1 MNELS
6 TMIVD
11 GERMTSL
18 QIAEITARLHKNV
31 MRAIRNMEP
40 AWEKINGRKFEL
52 VDYKDEKG
60 ETRPCYYLNKEECLY
75 IATKFNDE
83 ARAKL
88 IKRWK
93 ELEEQHQKPSVPQN
107 YLEALESLVKAEK
120 EKQQLALENKQ
131 KDETIITISK
141 ANVELGNKI
150 TEMLPKVS
158 YYDRI
163 LQSNATMTITQIA
176 QDYGMSAIAMNKELE
191 SMRIQHKERGQW
203 ILYAQFLKGGYV
215 HSRAVDIIRRDGRHD
230 VKYNTEWTTKGRLF
244 LYEALKGKGILPL
257 IEQENTPTEI
267 RALVEESLPRR
278 LVPVSK
284 PLTSSDMKEETIKS
298 DIEETNKSS
307 LGETLARI
315 EKYILIGTKNVL
327 NIDEAAIV
335 LGVTIRT
342 LRKMVSEHTLPIYKP
357 NQRALYFKKS
367 DLEDWML
374 QNRVKPQSEID
385 SEVEAY
391 CITH

>member
-11 GERMTSL
+11 DERMTSL
-18 QIAEITARLHKNV
+18 QIAEITGKAHKDI

-40 AWEKINGRKFEL
+40 AWEKVQERKFALMQEE
-52 VDYKDEKG
+52 V
-60 ETRPCYYLNKEECLY
+60 ETNNGGHKMRPYFSLNKEECLY

-107 YLEALESLVKAEK
+107 YLEALKSLVKAEE

-257 IEQENTPTEI
+257 IEQENTPRDKGTGGRE
-267 RALVEESLPRR
+267 P
-278 LVPVSK
+278 SK
-284 PLTSSDMKEETIKS
+284 TTGASQQTI
-298 DIEETNKSS
+298 NF
-307 LGETLARI
+307 A
-315 EKYILIGTKNVL
+315 
-327 NIDEAAIV
+327 
-335 LGVTIRT
+335 
-342 LRKMVSEHTLPIYKP
+342 
-357 NQRALYFKKS
+357 
-367 DLEDWML
+367 
-374 QNRVKPQSEID
+374 
-385 SEVEAY
+385 
-391 CITH
+391 

>member
-11 GERMTSL
+11 DERMTSL

-60 ETRPCYYLNKEECLY
+60 ETRPCYSLNKEECLY

-107 YLEALESLVKAEK
+107 YLEALKSLIKAEE

-215 HSRAVDIIRRDGRHD
+215 HSRAVDIIRKDGRHD

-257 IEQENTPTEI
+257 IEQENTPRDQGTGGRET
-267 RALVEESLPRR
+267 
-278 LVPVSK
+278 SK
-284 PLTSSDMKEETIKS
+284 TTGASQQTI
-298 DIEETNKSS
+298 NF
-307 LGETLARI
+307 G
-315 EKYILIGTKNVL
+315 
-327 NIDEAAIV
+327 
-335 LGVTIRT
+335 
-342 LRKMVSEHTLPIYKP
+342 
-357 NQRALYFKKS
+357 
-367 DLEDWML
+367 
-374 QNRVKPQSEID
+374 
-385 SEVEAY
+385 
-391 CITH
+391 

>member
-1 MNELS
+1 MTGLVYRGKDNQPLTNSLLVAETFGKEHRNVLRDIKNLIEGGVLKNEQTPMFEETTYMSEQNKQSYPLYVMNQ
-6 TMIVD
+6 D
-11 GERMTSL
+11 GFTLLAMGFNGKKAMEFKLKYIEAFNAMKK
-18 QIAEITARLHKNV
+18 QI
-31 MRAIRNMEP
+31 
-40 AWEKINGRKFEL
+40 
-52 VDYKDEKG
+52 
-60 ETRPCYYLNKEECLY
+60 
-75 IATKFNDE
+75 
-83 ARAKL
+83 
-88 IKRWK
+88 
-93 ELEEQHQKPSVPQN
+93 EQSKPSVPQN
-107 YLEALESLVKAEK
+107 YLEALKSLVKAEE

-257 IEQENTPTEI
+257 IEQENTPRDQGTGG
-267 RALVEESLPRR
+267 RES
-278 LVPVSK
+278 SK
-284 PLTSSDMKEETIKS
+284 TTGASQQTINF
-298 DIEETNKSS
+298 E
-307 LGETLARI
+307 
-315 EKYILIGTKNVL
+315 
-327 NIDEAAIV
+327 
-335 LGVTIRT
+335 
-342 LRKMVSEHTLPIYKP
+342 
-357 NQRALYFKKS
+357 
-367 DLEDWML
+367 
-374 QNRVKPQSEID
+374 
-385 SEVEAY
+385 
-391 CITH
+391 

>member
-1 MNELS
+1 MNEIS
-6 TMIVD
+6 TIVD
-11 GERMTSL
+11 DERMTSL
-18 QIAEITARLHKNV
+18 QIAEITGKPHNDV
-31 MRAIRNMEP
+31 MKAIRKMEP
-40 AWEKINGRKFEL
+40 AWSKINEGNFSL
-52 VDYKDEKG
+52 VEYKDKKG
-60 ETRPCYYLNKEECLY
+60 ETRPCYSLNKEECLY

-107 YLEALESLVKAEK
+107 YLEALKSLVKAEE

-230 VKYNTEWTTKGRLF
+230 VKYNTEWTTKGRIF

-257 IEQENTPTEI
+257 IEQENTPRDKGTGGRE
-267 RALVEESLPRR
+267 P
-278 LVPVSK
+278 SK
-284 PLTSSDMKEETIKS
+284 TTGATQQTINF
-298 DIEETNKSS
+298 E
-307 LGETLARI
+307 
-315 EKYILIGTKNVL
+315 
-327 NIDEAAIV
+327 
-335 LGVTIRT
+335 
-342 LRKMVSEHTLPIYKP
+342 
-357 NQRALYFKKS
+357 
-367 DLEDWML
+367 
-374 QNRVKPQSEID
+374 
-385 SEVEAY
+385 
-391 CITH
+391 

>member
-1 MNELS
+1 MNEIS
-6 TMIVD
+6 TIVD
-11 GERMTSL
+11 GDRMTSL
-18 QIAEITARLHKNV
+18 QIAEITGKPHADV
-31 MRAIRNMEP
+31 MKAIRKMEP
-40 AWEKINGRKFEL
+40 AWSKINEGNFSL
-52 VDYKDEKG
+52 VDYQDKKG
-60 ETRPCYYLNKEECLY
+60 ETRPCYSLNKEECLY

-107 YLEALESLVKAEK
+107 YLEALKSLVKAEE

-230 VKYNTEWTTKGRLF
+230 VKYNTEWTTKGRIF

-257 IEQENTPTEI
+257 IEQENTPRDKGTGGRE
-267 RALVEESLPRR
+267 P
-278 LVPVSK
+278 SK
-284 PLTSSDMKEETIKS
+284 TTGATQQTINF
-298 DIEETNKSS
+298 E
-307 LGETLARI
+307 
-315 EKYILIGTKNVL
+315 
-327 NIDEAAIV
+327 
-335 LGVTIRT
+335 
-342 LRKMVSEHTLPIYKP
+342 
-357 NQRALYFKKS
+357 
-367 DLEDWML
+367 
-374 QNRVKPQSEID
+374 
-385 SEVEAY
+385 
-391 CITH
+391 

>member
-1 MNELS
+1 MTGLVYRGKDNQPLTNSLLVAETFGKEHRNVLRDIKNLIEGGVLKNEQTPMFEETTYMSEQNKQIYPLYVMNQ
-6 TMIVD
+6 D
-11 GERMTSL
+11 GFTLLAMGFNGKKAMEFKLKYIEAFNAMKK
-18 QIAEITARLHKNV
+18 QI
-31 MRAIRNMEP
+31 
-40 AWEKINGRKFEL
+40 
-52 VDYKDEKG
+52 
-60 ETRPCYYLNKEECLY
+60 
-75 IATKFNDE
+75 
-83 ARAKL
+83 
-88 IKRWK
+88 
-93 ELEEQHQKPSVPQN
+93 EQSKPSVPQN
-107 YLEALESLVKAEK
+107 YLEALKSLVKAEE

-257 IEQENTPTEI
+257 IEQENTPRDKGTGGRE
-267 RALVEESLPRR
+267 P
-278 LVPVSK
+278 SK
-284 PLTSSDMKEETIKS
+284 TTGASQQTINF
-298 DIEETNKSS
+298 E
-307 LGETLARI
+307 
-315 EKYILIGTKNVL
+315 
-327 NIDEAAIV
+327 
-335 LGVTIRT
+335 
-342 LRKMVSEHTLPIYKP
+342 
-357 NQRALYFKKS
+357 
-367 DLEDWML
+367 
-374 QNRVKPQSEID
+374 
-385 SEVEAY
+385 
-391 CITH
+391 

>member
-6 TMIVD
+6 TTIVD
-11 GERMTSL
+11 GDRMTSL
-18 QIAEITARLHKNV
+18 QIAEITGKAHKDI

-40 AWEKINGRKFEL
+40 AWEKVQERKFALMQEE
-52 VDYKDEKG
+52 V
-60 ETRPCYYLNKEECLY
+60 ETNNGGHKMRPYFSLNKEECLY

-107 YLEALESLVKAEK
+107 YLEALKSLVKAEE

-257 IEQENTPTEI
+257 IEKENTPRDKGTGGRE
-267 RALVEESLPRR
+267 P
-278 LVPVSK
+278 SK
-284 PLTSSDMKEETIKS
+284 TTGASQQTINF
-298 DIEETNKSS
+298 E
-307 LGETLARI
+307 
-315 EKYILIGTKNVL
+315 
-327 NIDEAAIV
+327 
-335 LGVTIRT
+335 
-342 LRKMVSEHTLPIYKP
+342 
-357 NQRALYFKKS
+357 
-367 DLEDWML
+367 
-374 QNRVKPQSEID
+374 
-385 SEVEAY
+385 
-391 CITH
+391 

>member
-11 GERMTSL
+11 DERMTSL
-18 QIAEITARLHKNV
+18 QIAEITGKPHNDV
-31 MRAIRNMEP
+31 MKAIRKMEP
-40 AWEKINGRKFEL
+40 AWEKVQEGKFSLMQEEVETNNGGHKM
-52 VDYKDEKG
+52 
-60 ETRPCYYLNKEECLY
+60 RPYYSLNKEECLY

-107 YLEALESLVKAEK
+107 YLEALKSLVKAEE

-230 VKYNTEWTTKGRLF
+230 VKYNTEWTTKGRIF

-257 IEQENTPTEI
+257 IEQENTP
-267 RALVEESLPRR
+267 RD
-278 LVPVSK
+278 K
-284 PLTSSDMKEETIKS
+284 
-298 DIEETNKSS
+298 
-307 LGETLARI
+307 
-315 EKYILIGTKNVL
+315 GT
-327 NIDEAAIV
+327 
-335 LGVTIRT
+335 GGR
-342 LRKMVSEHTLPIYKP
+342 
-357 NQRALYFKKS
+357 
-367 DLEDWML
+367 
-374 QNRVKPQSEID
+374 
-385 SEVEAY
+385 
-391 CITH
+391 